1 MAEQSE
7 TQRQL
12 EENRRLLREEM
23 DRQAQELAER
33 QARENADEWRN

>member
-12 EENRRLLREEM
+12 EEDRRLLQEEM
-23 DRQAQELAER
+23 DRQARELAQR
-33 QARENADEWRN
+33 QAQESADEWRH